1 MKVGMSVFCQNYY
14 QAERPDHEVYR
25 DDLALAELAEPLGF
39 DSLWAVEH
47 HFSNYTMIPDV
58 VQFLTYLCGRTK
70 RIGFGTMVVVLP
82 WHDPVRAAEQ
92 IAMLDLFARDRELT
106 LGFGRGAARREFEGL
121 RIAMGE
127 SRGRFAEAVEIV
139 RLALTRERFS
149 FDGQYYTIPQTGIRP
164 RPLHDNLTERFYG
177 AIVSPESGEIMARA
191 GLGMLI
197 IPQKAWSDHALDY
210 QSYRTACE
218 KFGRPAKRPIAVCMV
233 YCHSDEKLAHA
244 GAVKWMGEYAD
255 SALVHYEYDEPEH
268 FKAAK
273 GYEHHAQMAIANRAA
288 TTDLRELLPLSQV
301 AGTPE
306 RCLEVLK
313 NIRATVDAEEFVGIF
328 RYGTIPHEEA
338 QRSLKLFA
346 AEVLPKVHAL

>member
-1 MKVGMSVFCQNYY
+1 MKVGVSIFCQNYY
-14 QAERPDHEVYR
+14 KAERPDYEVYR

-58 VQFLTYLCGRTK
+58 VQFLTYLCGRTR

-106 LGFGRGAARREFEGL
+106 LGFGRGAARREFEGM

-127 SRGRFAEAVEIV
+127 SRERFAEAIEIV
-139 RLALTRERFS
+139 RLALTTDCFS
-149 FDGQYYTIPQTGIRP
+149 FDGRFYQILKISLRP
-164 RPLHDNLTERFYG
+164 RPHRDLTGRFYG
-177 AIVSPESGEIMARA
+177 AIVSPETGEIMARA

-197 IPQKAWSDHALDY
+197 IPQKAWPDHGADY
-210 QSYRTACE
+210 RAYVDSCR
-218 KFGRPAKRPIAVCMV
+218 KFGRAPRRPIAVCMV
-233 YCHSDEKLAHA
+233 YCHRDEKQAHA

-255 SALVHYEYDEPEH
+255 SALVHYEYNEPEH
-268 FKAAK
+268 FKAAR
-273 GYEHHAQMAIANRAA
+273 GYEYHAQMATANRAA
-288 TTDLRELLPLSQV
+288 TSDLRELLPLSQV

-306 RCLEVLK
+306 RCIEALK
-313 NIRATVDAEEFVGIF
+313 NIAATVDADEFVGIF
-328 RYGTIPHEEA
+328 RYGTMPAEEA
-338 QRSLKLFA
+338 ERSMRLFA